1 MVGIRVGF
9 MRAHTSEYYPELLLP
24 VPLSLHEPQSPLSS
38 VEDPPI
44 LGSMF
49 DSVFLG
55 VTALFPLVLV
65 HADVLCVQVWSL
77 SFHQFSGSPI
87 ITFCWLLKSDSLGIL
102 TPLFISSGWEAW
114 YEAKNFHFSGKT
126 YVVLQF
132 SCSPLGGYGIEFYHY
147 CTPSTISLWLLLCFW
162 MQSIFLGSSSVFL
175 SVVVQQLLVIL
186 VLSEEMN
193 ACPSALASWTNLEF
207 MHFGTVF
214 DLGWPP
220 RLKAGFQFPASD
232 LSQVVAVR
240 ALNPNHLTTRYQ
252 WPVTRSWSISFV
264 EIHFHIE
271 TESSEMRKMFISRKK
286 SRCG

>member
-1 MVGIRVGF
+1 MSTTQNCCCQCPCPCIATATPFFCRRPSNTRKYVWLC
-9 MRAHTSEYYPELLLP
+9 LLWGHCSFPFGPGALRRFVCP
-24 VPLSLHEPQSPLSS
+24 S
-38 VEDPPI
+38 VESLFSPI
-44 LGSMF
+44 FWKSHNHILLAF
-49 DSVFLG
+49 EVR
-55 VTALFPLVLV
+55 
-65 HADVLCVQVWSL
+65 
-77 SFHQFSGSPI
+77 FSGDSYSP
-87 ITFCWLLKSDSLGIL
+87 
-102 TPLFISSGWEAW
+102 FISSGWEAW
-114 YEAKNFHFSGKT
+114 YGAKNFHFSGKT

-186 VLSEEMN
+186 ALSEEMI

-220 RLKAGFQFPASD
+220 RLKAGFQFPARD

-271 TESSEMRKMFISRKK
+271 TECSEMRKVFSSRKN